1 MLGEIEGKRRRRR
14 QDEMLD
20 AVTHSQDMNVGKL
33 QETAGIGGPGV
44 PQSTGPQ
51 RAGHDLATEH
61 S

>member
-1 MLGEIEGKRRRRR
+1 
-14 QDEMLD
+14 MLD

-44 PQSTGPQ
+44 PQSTGSQ